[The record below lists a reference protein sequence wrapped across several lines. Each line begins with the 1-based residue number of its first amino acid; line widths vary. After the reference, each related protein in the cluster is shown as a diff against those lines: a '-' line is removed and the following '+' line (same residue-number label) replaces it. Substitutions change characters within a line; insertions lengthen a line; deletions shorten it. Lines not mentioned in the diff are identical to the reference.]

1 MNKNILAI
9 ALVATLSVPAFADE
23 SNNGIFVSID
33 SGTLHTNG
41 NNATRSLDGFSA
53 GYRYFITDKF
63 SVEAVASNAKASG
76 LDMNTLQAGIGY
88 DLPISESLTIRPKFR
103 FGQLYVR
110 NTIAL
115 PGQPDSKQADAHSL
129 GFEVVY
135 KKNFSAEFTYKE
147 LSGSGIH
154 ANTQYISLNY
164 KF

>member
-1 MNKNILAI
+1 MHKNILAI
-9 ALVATLSVPAFADE
+9 ALATTLTVPAFADE

-41 NNATRSLDGFSA
+41 NNGYRALDGFSA
-53 GYRYFITDKF
+53 GYRQFLTDRL
-63 SVEAVASNAKASG
+63 SIEGLVSNAKASG
-76 LDMNTLQAGIGY
+76 LDMTTVQAGIGY
-88 DLPISESLTIRPKFR
+88 DFPINESLTLRPKFK

-115 PGQPDSKQADAHSL
+115 PGQPENKQANANSL

-147 LSGSGIH
+147 FSGSGIN
-154 ANTQYISLNY
+154 ANTQYISLTY